1 MNPPTQVTERYLSN
15 LLHYGRNKEFDIGQ
29 INRELSRTDDEEKE
43 IVGVFFTVRLIHGSG
58 LEATGATTKVASG
71 ATISQALRRA
81 LEKHGVTFRS

>member
-15 LLHYGRNKEFDIGQ
+15 LLHYGRNKEFDI
-29 INRELSRTDDEEKE
+29 IELKRESNTVDGMNVGYFFRICVCPNDPFGDPSRA
-43 IVGVFFTVRLIHGSG
+43 V
-58 LEATGATTKVASG
+58 G